1 MKKNEKYGV
10 NLNLLKK
17 GDDILISKLLNSSE
31 HIVNLAHESI
41 DENINISEESISK
54 EDLENNELN
63 DSELNVLSEKFDK
76 LNIRSNS
83 I

>member
-10 NLNLLKK
+10 NFKLLKK

-83 I
+83 F

>member
-10 NLNLLKK
+10 NINLLKK

>member
-1 MKKNEKYGV
+1 MKKNEKYGE
-10 NLNLLKK
+10 NINLLKK

>member
-1 MKKNEKYGV
+1 M
-10 NLNLLKK
+10 
-17 GDDILISKLLNSSE
+17 
-31 HIVNLAHESI
+31 AHESI
-41 DENINISEESISK
+41 EENKNISEESFSK

-63 DSELNVLSEKFDK
+63 DFEIDVLSKKFDK

>member
-10 NLNLLKK
+10 NFKLLKK

-31 HIVNLAHESI
+31 HIVNLAHENI
-41 DENINISEESISK
+41 DENINISEESISR
-54 EDLENNELN
+54 EDLENNEFN

-83 I
+83 F

>member
-10 NLNLLKK
+10 NFKLLKK

-31 HIVNLAHESI
+31 HIVNLAHENI
-41 DENINISEESISK
+41 DENINISEESISR
-54 EDLENNELN
+54 EDLENNKFN

-83 I
+83 F

>member
-1 MKKNEKYGV
+1 M
-10 NLNLLKK
+10 
-17 GDDILISKLLNSSE
+17 ILISKLLNSSE